1 MSILRLFQYHVE
13 VQGNVTLPTVLPAP
27 NSHLPTIPER
37 VTDILD
43 TEPEEKTS
51 FDLNTI
57 GDKEL
62 GELIEKIRNH
72 PQYSVLLQRV
82 RSLII
87 R

>member
-1 MSILRLFQYHVE
+1 M
-13 VQGNVTLPTVLPAP
+13 
-27 NSHLPTIPER
+27 IPEK
-37 VTDILD
+37 VMDILD
-43 TEPEEKTS
+43 MESEEKTS

-62 GELIEKIRNH
+62 GELIGKIRNH

-82 RSLII
+82 RNLII

>member
-1 MSILRLFQYHVE
+1 M
-13 VQGNVTLPTVLPAP
+13 TLPAVLPAP
-27 NSHLPTIPER
+27 NSHLPMIPEK
-37 VTDILD
+37 VMDILD
-43 TEPEEKTS
+43 MESEEKTS

-62 GELIEKIRNH
+62 GELIGKIRNH

-82 RSLII
+82 RNLII